1 MPKSRL
7 SRFEQLVFPDIEQEV
22 VVFIGEKGNEEKGIR
37 IIEMKDLSGFDTL
50 NLNSNGFQPMQH
62 VREKWTK
69 YFISKKELD
78 LIQKLK
84 SDNRFSEFS
93 DYGLINIG
101 ITTGNNGLLFYNRK
115 KD

>member
-1 MPKSRL
+1 
-7 SRFEQLVFPDIEQEV
+7 
-22 VVFIGEKGNEEKGIR
+22 
-37 IIEMKDLSGFDTL
+37 MKDLSGFDTL